1 MTLYEE
7 CSTRAS
13 EIASWL
19 HVLSHQRIEKSS
31 DLMLEVHEGRMHRR
45 RDMFKRIA
53 WLDLQRLSVEI
64 ASLRDNLRSS
74 SETLRKKRL
83 EKDVELYRVITC
95 DAKVLL
101 LELRGRC
108 NELNVDG
115 SLKKDINALLS
126 GAIPYQGFFDVI
138 AKELN
143 EQADWLRGRHMNVGI
158 SPASLTLSSQGLRLA
173 TPTSLL
179 SVADKLLHQRHLK
192 MVVIR
197 NMRRASMPM
206 EEKVEQITQRFK
218 LALLARRHSQ
228 TEDDADESLADE
240 SSADMEDEIERM
252 TEGIDDQTLR
262 QIITQHGDLDALSE
276 VQNQPDQGS
285 VADALSQLQ
294 ELAASEGHLHHAL
307 AHLLHQLHGAGL
319 EELHDVLKEKL
330 QDITEAWHIAV
341 TAAHSTPEVRE
352 GPEMEKSMLWKIRE
366 QRFAWLVPLAHQL
379 AKRFGHLR
387 ACNEVLWAELGQ
399 LGDATYN
406 AERREQVATSVAAL
420 LRSLEPLATEEVI
433 KAGEKC
439 MRSFQQVLHGKLHL
453 LEAASKACAHLRH
466 LPDINLVPSDGIA
479 EALPSGPSPHTFV
492 TAIKALIKLLRS
504 DAFVDAKVFDRFTGP
519 EILNILCE
527 AVSREFKAA
536 LPDCFRAAMLALADL
551 GEMFQD
557 YEGGEASMSLSL
569 GLFAGGSQTLKETW
583 GALRA
588 GARQR
593 MEGGTPLA
601 DTPSDGFQLSNSRPL
616 LSRERSQTASS
627 RPWTSTP
634 ARPSTDDSTRLPS
647 RQQTDRPS
655 LDLTLEDPPP
665 RLSPDDFPEGQPLD
679 QQDLEFEL
687 EKQRLQQANAEQE
700 NDLRKLH
707 QEEKELDERLAFLRK
722 SVSQMS
728 QSSEAWRV
736 GELMEEL
743 EQVEFARQTIKAT
756 VAERQKVTELLKEQ
770 RSGVD
775 QQQLLHRERAKIMRS
790 QSLMPRSQSGKGK
803 SLEWARS
810 ESRLTAIGQKMGRL
824 QSELSLKRG
833 ATSALEATVVT
844 LEREKSK
851 SQTERQNE
859 QVEEKVPK
867 VLTEQEMIAA
877 YATRVAM
884 RSLWKVQSHKVM
896 QAQQAAQIFCK
907 QLLAPHQAQRVLF
920 EDVDSPTKPGKATK
934 KRGSLRRAATKPVRG
949 KEGRKGTKTS
959 TSPTSASAKTS
970 ASRGH
975 PVPQVAQSEDICIGS
990 TSKPSAHGAH
1000 GQPKLK
1006 RDVTQVLS
1014 TRRASRASIES
1025 RRSSVDAGG
1034 PMESVLSVGAARATT
1049 VPVISVRS
1057 ASPRSSANSSS
1068 SSAADSGAESEQL
1081 EDATVTA
1088 LRNEVQ
1094 ASLGEQELEKS
1105 NQWAEDWIR
1114 RKSMQDDANQ
1124 EELSMPDG
1132 KHLLRRTG
1140 LAEITPLLADSA
1152 LGLDVDL
1159 AGLDDSSDE
1168 ETLQRNPATLV
1179 EDFIQSSAAA
1189 TVKPKQAQPRIR
1201 GREAVRLSTT
1211 LKGPPVLFAQ
1221 SKDST
1226 QAKGPKSARSKPM
1239 DLPPERYPVPG
1250 DDEEVRRQLEQEE
1263 EQDFAAVE
1271 NGSEERGRRRSRSR
1285 LGTPMAEMAFTTPES
1300 WMNQGAVTG
1309 GSLRTAGR
1317 MPEEGA
1323 EGSQARGGEPLRS
1336 QGAVFQ
1342 ADHGGDDLQ
1351 REVEKEVVR
1360 TLQEENEQLRRKM
1373 QELMQKM
1380 EEKSGN
1386 SDWSEVSAGSPRLR
1400 KGAADRRE
1408 EVRYTPN
1415 GTQVPT
1421 GPPPVTMEGD
1431 RPPVPPWPFPDWE
1444 VYEKDE
1450 GGHTRRM
1457 EIDSREWQLHRGLY
1471 GGGASSRHT
1480 DCGRGTG
1487 SRQEVRH
1494 QEVEGSLGDP
1504 QVDRERWLMREL
1516 VQLQQALDSEKRS
1529 KVRWRVDQEGHL
1541 REVPLSRADHHGRQ
1555 GQVPL
1560 CRAGQP
1566 GKGEQAPLSRAS
1578 YQGLN
1583 EGDRAWQPQHGDLRD
1598 NRAWQ
1603 AQQADGGRDHRYR
1616 GEDPGVATGSGSQ
1629 DQGGNH
1635 RTVELPEL
1643 SGGDLTPLILG
1654 DWMEV
1659 VKPLMMDLSPQASR
1673 WWVLVVEESYR
1684 YYNEWRRATPME
1696 RLRISPESVVVRMDP
1711 TLHRTEQRGIS
1722 LLLKAIP
1729 LSVKETV
1736 IAERLLSTT
1745 GILFTLLKN
1754 FQPGGSSER
1763 TLLLK
1768 ELSEIKVGKSP
1779 NEACAAVR
1787 SWRRFYT
1794 RTKEIEATVPDPII
1808 LLRAL
1813 EPAVQLISQLD
1824 AQATFRLAQ
1833 SRAQLQVDARPEE
1846 SSELSEIKVGKS
1858 PNEACAA
1865 VRSWRRFYTRTKE
1878 IEATVPDPIILLRA
1892 LEPAV
1897 QLISQLDAQA
1907 TFRLAQSRA
1916 QLQVDARPEES
1927 SVWSYSECLLAELES
1942 LRLLQGST
1950 ATSNSGSTA
1959 TTTPAVKMLGT
1970 KSSTTSACKFWGSDT
1985 GCRQGKRCSYLHDW
1999 ASLED
2004 RNNRCFLCSSTAHRK
2019 ADCPTRAVGESTNPT
2034 GGSGGGGPK
2043 GKGNG
2048 KNKSKTKP
2056 GGEESAASTK
2066 GKGNGNG
2073 AGSSTPQSS
2082 SGLQEA
2088 SLKAMQGTGAPSS
2101 AESVAGSTTSKPESL
2116 ATEKE
2121 LMGEVASLLK
2131 TLRVGDG
2138 NSNPQLSA
2146 VRLARILNQD
2156 KAVLI
2161 DGGATH
2167 CLRNPHS
2174 REEYLNH
2181 AEEVRVDLAA
2191 GSVRMRQDTGTGTL
2205 YSEDP
2210 NLQPIVPLADVIK
2223 VGVVVKWDSS
2233 GCEMRYRSGEKLPVF
2248 LQDGCP
2254 MLPMQRGMEL
2264 LYEVEEFNRRKM
2276 KLRRAVTHPQPDRD
2290 REEEF
2295 MSRLAR
2301 LFPEV
2306 PLRILE
2312 RVPGK
2317 LNYDNDIMAINRRTR
2332 RQVERAETVILNLF
2346 SGPNTKI
2353 WTSHGQKGLLILNVE
2368 VLKGTDLL
2376 ESNFYGYLEAQARFG
2391 RFSAIYAGPPCKT
2404 VSFCRFGHDQDGGP
2418 PPLRAREGALRF
2430 GLPWI
2435 SPEQQEEADIDSTLW
2450 IKTLWLIHLARGS
2463 RSDFLFMVE
2472 QPRDPKEWREDDY
2485 ALHGGHGYPSFLCW
2499 PETDRVMI
2507 AYSDVIEVRVDQG
2520 ALGHK
2525 RKKPT
2530 TLVTNIHE
2538 VKLMNGLQDNSVQRP
2553 WPTSLQARM
2562 EESRSLAEWAPEL
2575 KNLLLSVAIRVH
2587 RGQPPLR
2594 LRTTVPRMNAL
2605 TAAERKDM
2613 EMWQNH
2619 INQEHLPMRRDCHD
2633 CLLAMG
2639 RDRPRRRQVCPA
2651 SYCLSID
2658 VAGPFEPGVDQL
2670 AGNPRYFLIGCY
2682 TLPVSQGVALT
2693 EAIGKLGG
2701 QVKMTPLDEGE
2712 EKDGIVLGE
2721 YYDYHLE
2728 ENEKALA
2735 ELDQVDTY
2743 LAGMEQQMEL
2753 QHEEEEERNIFSE
2766 TELDPPRL
2774 ASENVPNQEDVQAPE
2789 DPPQGELDGVFV
2801 ERREKPEEALPE
2813 VLRAVSSIYVRL
2825 RGLGLPIYR
2834 LHSDRA
2840 REFTGKL
2847 MRDWILSHDMEHTT
2861 TAADESAGS
2870 GRVESEIAHLKHHTK
2885 LLLTTARAPPTYWP
2899 MALRHAS
2906 EYRLRKTLEQLGVP
2920 VPRLIPFG
2928 TEAIA
2933 KSKFWH
2939 RTMKGF
2945 PTPMQKVK
2953 VWGPAVGMSLSSK
2966 GYWIEAD
2973 GKWMRSTVVVQP
2985 GA

>member
-1 MTLYEE
+1 MESDAQYLEILQRWDEEANVEAIYHEVPARHLQMERSHTVDDLLGIEQASYSEWGNLCEDPTDLASEPSTSSRKAGSNVKTGGGRRKRMTKRQLVAAGVPEDQKWTKCLVPASRIPELLIQREDMLQKIKEFNNTRTEVKGRWHRAFEMAMEGHEVDRALRNVRDISSKIRQYMFFSESQNSVLKLSSTLSEYDRVWERKRFSRLSAGLSDLSRLAYPIEQLVDARTFECHEIVQQELSAAVQNELSRRAEPMELQRLDRETENTLKQAEVGRKSVNKKLDDLQHSIHHTARNASHFVKNLKNTLQTVLSDISDFHNAHVTLKKADKDYKADFFDQIRRNDGYKDQLEKLTARRKLAEGRNQADLETLRSEHTILKRSLATLMTLYEE

-64 ASLRDNLRSS
+64 ASLRDNFRSS

-262 QIITQHGDLDALSE
+262 QIITQHGDLDLALSE

-294 ELAASEGHLHHAL
+294 ELSASEGHLHHAL

-634 ARPSTDDSTRLPS
+634 ARPSTEDSTRLPS
-647 RQQTDRPS
+647 RQHTDRPS

-743 EQVEFARQTIKAT
+743 EQVEEARQTIKAT

-803 SLEWARS
+803 SMEWARS
-810 ESRLTAIGQKMGRL
+810 ESRLTAIGHKMGRL

-970 ASRGH
+970 ASRGSLKRATLHRH

-1081 EDATVTA
+1081 EDATVTVPVQRRHNIMTDLLETKA

-1226 QAKGPKSARSKPM
+1226 QAKGPKSARSKSRKKERTLKADGKE
-1239 DLPPERYPVPG
+1239 DLSRGFLADPLVKKLEREFGHQRSLKDSSRMSSRREVSTSTTREPG
-1250 DDEEVRRQLEQEE
+1250 DPEAEGLQEDSLMAMSSVHSTEKYGYLSHRAIAEAVGDDPRARREHSSIPLPRLVAVRKDGPGDAEAVQYVAKGRKGVVSAAMVQAARMHPGKSSRSRPTSKQEFRV
-1263 EQDFAAVE
+1263 QTDAAVE
-1271 NGSEERGRRRSRSR
+1271 MPDNLMPLMPDDPTSSRDRPAVHFPEASDLEEELNSLRVPQTRMPSAGRVSRTSEASPSPSGWSHSHQGEVAARSS
-1285 LGTPMAEMAFTTPES
+1285 
-1300 WMNQGAVTG
+1300 
-1309 GSLRTAGR
+1309 RTAGSVLTTR
-1317 MPEEGA
+1317 P
-1323 EGSQARGGEPLRS
+1323 
-1336 QGAVFQ
+1336 
-1342 ADHGGDDLQ
+1342 
-1351 REVEKEVVR
+1351 RE
-1360 TLQEENEQLRRKM
+1360 
-1373 QELMQKM
+1373 
-1380 EEKSGN
+1380 
-1386 SDWSEVSAGSPRLR
+1386 
-1400 KGAADRRE
+1400 
-1408 EVRYTPN
+1408 
-1415 GTQVPT
+1415 
-1421 GPPPVTMEGD
+1421 
-1431 RPPVPPWPFPDWE
+1431 
-1444 VYEKDE
+1444 
-1450 GGHTRRM
+1450 
-1457 EIDSREWQLHRGLY
+1457 
-1471 GGGASSRHT
+1471 
-1480 DCGRGTG
+1480 C
-1487 SRQEVRH
+1487 
-1494 QEVEGSLGDP
+1494 
-1504 QVDRERWLMREL
+1504 
-1516 VQLQQALDSEKRS
+1516 
-1529 KVRWRVDQEGHL
+1529 
-1541 REVPLSRADHHGRQ
+1541 
-1555 GQVPL
+1555 
-1560 CRAGQP
+1560 
-1566 GKGEQAPLSRAS
+1566 
-1578 YQGLN
+1578 
-1583 EGDRAWQPQHGDLRD
+1583 
-1598 NRAWQ
+1598 
-1603 AQQADGGRDHRYR
+1603 
-1616 GEDPGVATGSGSQ
+1616 
-1629 DQGGNH
+1629 
-1635 RTVELPEL
+1635 
-1643 SGGDLTPLILG
+1643 
-1654 DWMEV
+1654 
-1659 VKPLMMDLSPQASR
+1659 
-1673 WWVLVVEESYR
+1673 
-1684 YYNEWRRATPME
+1684 TPM
-1696 RLRISPESVVVRMDP
+1696 L
-1711 TLHRTEQRGIS
+1711 
-1722 LLLKAIP
+1722 
-1729 LSVKETV
+1729 
-1736 IAERLLSTT
+1736 
-1745 GILFTLLKN
+1745 
-1754 FQPGGSSER
+1754 
-1763 TLLLK
+1763 
-1768 ELSEIKVGKSP
+1768 
-1779 NEACAAVR
+1779 
-1787 SWRRFYT
+1787 
-1794 RTKEIEATVPDPII
+1794 
-1808 LLRAL
+1808 
-1813 EPAVQLISQLD
+1813 
-1824 AQATFRLAQ
+1824 
-1833 SRAQLQVDARPEE
+1833 
-1846 SSELSEIKVGKS
+1846 
-1858 PNEACAA
+1858 
-1865 VRSWRRFYTRTKE
+1865 
-1878 IEATVPDPIILLRA
+1878 
-1892 LEPAV
+1892 
-1897 QLISQLDAQA
+1897 
-1907 TFRLAQSRA
+1907 
-1916 QLQVDARPEES
+1916 
-1927 SVWSYSECLLAELES
+1927 
-1942 LRLLQGST
+1942 
-1950 ATSNSGSTA
+1950 
-1959 TTTPAVKMLGT
+1959 
-1970 KSSTTSACKFWGSDT
+1970 
-1985 GCRQGKRCSYLHDW
+1985 
-1999 ASLED
+1999 
-2004 RNNRCFLCSSTAHRK
+2004 
-2019 ADCPTRAVGESTNPT
+2019 
-2034 GGSGGGGPK
+2034 
-2043 GKGNG
+2043 
-2048 KNKSKTKP
+2048 
-2056 GGEESAASTK
+2056 
-2066 GKGNGNG
+2066 
-2073 AGSSTPQSS
+2073 
-2082 SGLQEA
+2082 
-2088 SLKAMQGTGAPSS
+2088 
-2101 AESVAGSTTSKPESL
+2101 
-2116 ATEKE
+2116 
-2121 LMGEVASLLK
+2121 
-2131 TLRVGDG
+2131 
-2138 NSNPQLSA
+2138 
-2146 VRLARILNQD
+2146 
-2156 KAVLI
+2156 
-2161 DGGATH
+2161 
-2167 CLRNPHS
+2167 
-2174 REEYLNH
+2174 
-2181 AEEVRVDLAA
+2181 
-2191 GSVRMRQDTGTGTL
+2191 
-2205 YSEDP
+2205 
-2210 NLQPIVPLADVIK
+2210 
-2223 VGVVVKWDSS
+2223 
-2233 GCEMRYRSGEKLPVF
+2233 
-2248 LQDGCP
+2248 
-2254 MLPMQRGMEL
+2254 
-2264 LYEVEEFNRRKM
+2264 
-2276 KLRRAVTHPQPDRD
+2276 
-2290 REEEF
+2290 
-2295 MSRLAR
+2295 
-2301 LFPEV
+2301 
-2306 PLRILE
+2306 
-2312 RVPGK
+2312 
-2317 LNYDNDIMAINRRTR
+2317 
-2332 RQVERAETVILNLF
+2332 
-2346 SGPNTKI
+2346 
-2353 WTSHGQKGLLILNVE
+2353 
-2368 VLKGTDLL
+2368 
-2376 ESNFYGYLEAQARFG
+2376 
-2391 RFSAIYAGPPCKT
+2391 
-2404 VSFCRFGHDQDGGP
+2404 
-2418 PPLRAREGALRF
+2418 
-2430 GLPWI
+2430 
-2435 SPEQQEEADIDSTLW
+2435 
-2450 IKTLWLIHLARGS
+2450 
-2463 RSDFLFMVE
+2463 
-2472 QPRDPKEWREDDY
+2472 
-2485 ALHGGHGYPSFLCW
+2485 
-2499 PETDRVMI
+2499 
-2507 AYSDVIEVRVDQG
+2507 
-2520 ALGHK
+2520 
-2525 RKKPT
+2525 
-2530 TLVTNIHE
+2530 
-2538 VKLMNGLQDNSVQRP
+2538 
-2553 WPTSLQARM
+2553 
-2562 EESRSLAEWAPEL
+2562 
-2575 KNLLLSVAIRVH
+2575 
-2587 RGQPPLR
+2587 
-2594 LRTTVPRMNAL
+2594 
-2605 TAAERKDM
+2605 
-2613 EMWQNH
+2613 
-2619 INQEHLPMRRDCHD
+2619 
-2633 CLLAMG
+2633 
-2639 RDRPRRRQVCPA
+2639 
-2651 SYCLSID
+2651 
-2658 VAGPFEPGVDQL
+2658 
-2670 AGNPRYFLIGCY
+2670 
-2682 TLPVSQGVALT
+2682 
-2693 EAIGKLGG
+2693 
-2701 QVKMTPLDEGE
+2701 
-2712 EKDGIVLGE
+2712 
-2721 YYDYHLE
+2721 
-2728 ENEKALA
+2728 
-2735 ELDQVDTY
+2735 
-2743 LAGMEQQMEL
+2743 
-2753 QHEEEEERNIFSE
+2753 
-2766 TELDPPRL
+2766 
-2774 ASENVPNQEDVQAPE
+2774 
-2789 DPPQGELDGVFV
+2789 
-2801 ERREKPEEALPE
+2801 
-2813 VLRAVSSIYVRL
+2813 
-2825 RGLGLPIYR
+2825 
-2834 LHSDRA
+2834 
-2840 REFTGKL
+2840 
-2847 MRDWILSHDMEHTT
+2847 
-2861 TAADESAGS
+2861 
-2870 GRVESEIAHLKHHTK
+2870 
-2885 LLLTTARAPPTYWP
+2885 TARAKKYFNG
-2899 MALRHAS
+2899 ASLR
-2906 EYRLRKTLEQLGVP
+2906 
-2920 VPRLIPFG
+2920 
-2928 TEAIA
+2928 
-2933 KSKFWH
+2933 
-2939 RTMKGF
+2939 
-2945 PTPMQKVK
+2945 
-2953 VWGPAVGMSLSSK
+2953 
-2966 GYWIEAD
+2966 
-2973 GKWMRSTVVVQP
+2973 
-2985 GA
+2985 